1 MRLLG
6 RIVRGLPDDGTCC
19 GSIRTAFRETG
30 RGVVNNL
37 VLKNSLR
44 CGFGW

>member
-1 MRLLG
+1 MRLLR
-6 RIVRGLPDDGTCC
+6 RIVRGLPDDSTRS
-19 GSIRTAFRETG
+19 GSVRTAFRETR

-44 CGFGW
+44 RGFGW